1 MIHVRG
7 DPTVPAPNSHTAS
20 TRKRTA
26 AVSGCMPKMPAR
38 LRRPFANPQR
48 PLGKPPPNLRRPFAG
63 PLPAPSASLRQPF
76 PHSAFFDLR
85 PFHASDGLRNARKG
99 RRSARDGSCA
109 CRERAQRPP
118 IAGKRRTHP
127 IDDERCARRTHRAR
141 PTHPSRSSDTLVA
154 LVRRTRRAHPTH
166 SSRHPARPPRKAV
179 AAHLARPASRLR
191 RKAFLIAH
199 RPVTLFVL
207 YDLLQIVR
215 FYAMM
220 SVL

>member
-99 RRSARDGSCA
+99 RRSAHDGSCA

-118 IAGKRRTHP
+118 SPAN
-127 IDDERCARRTHRAR
+127 AA
-141 PTHPSRSSDTLVA
+141 PTPSTTNAALGAPTA
-154 LVRRTRRAHPTH
+154 LVRHTRRAHPTH

-215 FYAMM
+215 FYATM